1 MPSPF
6 GAGCPSFPRFAFGE
20 GIPIGAQPR
29 YAAAMRFAV
38 LLLALLAAPAAAQD
52 LAPLPPEMPWRGASE
67 ALVAKPGSRWITPA
81 EAANFDRT
89 PDYAATRA
97 FAERLVAAS
106 PLLSLEVFGRSP
118 EGRDLYFIRASTGP
132 GKPVV
137 LAQAGIHAG
146 EIDGKDAGLMLLRD
160 IAFGGK
166 RALLDKADLVLV
178 PIFNVDGHERASRY
192 SRPNQ
197 RGPEVQGWRTT
208 AQNLN
213 LNRDYLKADAPEMQA
228 MLGLIR
234 RLDPVLYLDL
244 HVTDGIDYQYDI
256 TYDFNGLFGKYA
268 ASREIGRWLDTRLRP
283 AFDRDLI
290 AAGHV
295 PALYIDA
302 LDDRAL
308 DKGIAHNADT
318 PRFSTG
324 WGDAARVPTVL
335 LETHSL
341 KNYRRRV
348 LGTYVFIETALK
360 TAGDEAAALRRAIAA
375 DRAARP
381 TTMVTAWRDDPT
393 PLFTMAF
400 KGIAQETYRS
410 PASGRDEV
418 RWTGRPVE
426 MQVPVMGQSPAAT
439 VTLPRAWWIPASATA
454 IQKVA
459 GLQGIRMEMIDAPR
473 TIELDMARVLD
484 PKLGPASEGHVPLT
498 GRIVHERRR
507 VTMPAGSVRVSADQ
521 PLGLLT
527 AALLEPESP
536 DGAVAWNLTPAMLMR
551 TEYIE
556 GYAIAPLAD
565 AMLAKDAKLK
575 AEFEAKLAAD
585 SAFAADPQAR
595 LAWFYER
602 TPYYDERY
610 LLYPVGREVR

>member
-1 MPSPF
+1 
-6 GAGCPSFPRFAFGE
+6 
-20 GIPIGAQPR
+20 
-29 YAAAMRFAV
+29 MRS
-38 LLLALLAAPAAAQD
+38 LLTLAALIAIPAAAQD
-52 LAPLPPEMPWRGASE
+52 MAPLPPEMPWRGASE
-67 ALVAKPGSRWITPA
+67 ALVARPGSRWITPA

-97 FAERLVAAS
+97 FAEKLVAAS
-106 PLLSLEVFGRSP
+106 PLLKLEVFGRSP
-118 EGRDLYFIRASTGP
+118 EGRDLFFIRASKGP

-166 RALLDKADLVLV
+166 AALLDKADLVLV

-197 RGPEVQGWRTT
+197 RGPMVQGWRTT

-244 HVTDGIDYQYDI
+244 HVTDGVDYQYDI
-256 TYDFNGLFGKYA
+256 TYDFNGLYGRYA
-268 ASREIGRWLDTRLRP
+268 ASPAIGRWLDTRLRP
-283 AFDRDLI
+283 AFDRDLT

-295 PALYIDA
+295 PSLYIDA
-302 LDDRAL
+302 LDNRAL
-308 DKGIAHNADT
+308 AEGIAHNADA

-360 TAGDEAAALRRAIAA
+360 TAGDEAAALRRAIAT

-381 TTMVTAWRDDPT
+381 TTMVTEWKDDPK

-410 PASGRDEV
+410 PASGRNEV
-418 RWTGRPVE
+418 RWTGRPVT
-426 MQVPVMGQSPAAT
+426 MQVPVMGQSPAAK

-459 GLQGIRMEMIDAPR
+459 GLQGLKMEMIDKPR
-473 TIELDMARVLD
+473 EIDLDMARVLD
-484 PKLGPASEGHVPLT
+484 PKLAAANEGRVPLS

-507 VTMPAGSVRVSADQ
+507 VTMPAGSVRVTADQ
-521 PLGLLT
+521 PLALVA
-527 AALLEPESP
+527 AALLEPESA

-565 AMLAKDAKLK
+565 AMLAKDPKLK
-575 AEFEAKLAAD
+575 AAFEAKLAAD
-585 SAFAADPQAR
+585 PKFAADGQAR

-602 TPYYDERY
+602 TPYYDDRY

>member
-1 MPSPF
+1 MRSFLTP
-6 GAGCPSFPRFAFGE
+6 AG
-20 GIPIGAQPR
+20 
-29 YAAAMRFAV
+29 
-38 LLLALLAAPAAAQD
+38 LLAALIAVPAAAQD
-52 LAPLPPEMPWRGASE
+52 MAPLPPEMPWTGASE
-67 ALVAKPGSRWITPA
+67 ALIAEPGSRWITPA
-81 EAANFDRT
+81 EAANFDHT

-97 FAERLVAAS
+97 FAEKLVAAS
-106 PLLSLEVFGRSP
+106 PLLKLEVFGRSP
-118 EGRDLYFIRASTGP
+118 EGRDLFFIRASKGA
-132 GKPVV
+132 GRPVV

-166 RALLDKADLVLV
+166 AGLLDKADLVLV
-178 PIFNVDGHERASRY
+178 PIFNVDGHERASRT

-197 RGPEVQGWRTT
+197 RGPSVQGWRTT

-244 HVTDGIDYQYDI
+244 HVTDGVDYQYDI
-256 TYDFNGLFGKYA
+256 TYDFNGLYGQYA
-268 ASREIGRWLDTRLRP
+268 ASPAIGRWLDTKLRP
-283 AFDRDLI
+283 AFDRDLT

-295 PALYIDA
+295 PSLYIDA
-302 LDDRAL
+302 LDNRAL
-308 DKGIAHNADT
+308 GRGIAHNADA

-324 WGDAARVPTVL
+324 WGDVARVPTVL

-348 LGTYVFIETALK
+348 LGSYVFIETALK
-360 TAGDEAAALRRAIAA
+360 TAGDDAAALRRVIAA

-381 TTMVTAWRDDPT
+381 TTMVTTWKDDPK
-393 PLFTMAF
+393 PVFTMAF
-400 KGIAQETYRS
+400 KGIAQESYRS

-418 RWTGRPVE
+418 RWTGRPVA
-426 MQVPVMGQSPAAT
+426 MRVPVMGQQPAT
-439 VTLPRAWWIPASATA
+439 KVTLPRAWWIPASATA

-459 GLQGIRMEMIDAPR
+459 GLQGLKMEVIDAPR
-473 TIELDMARVLD
+473 EIELDMARVLD
-484 PKLGPASEGHVPLT
+484 PKLAAASEGHVPLS
-498 GRIVHERRR
+498 GRIVHQRRR
-507 VTMPAGSVRVSADQ
+507 VTMPAGSVRVTADQ
-521 PLGLLT
+521 PLALVA
-527 AALLEPESP
+527 AALLEPESE
-536 DGAVAWNLTPAMLMR
+536 DGALAWNLTPAMLMR

-565 AMLAKDAKLK
+565 AMLAKDAKLRD
-575 AEFEAKLAAD
+575 AFEAKLAAD
-585 SAFAADPQAR
+585 PAFAADGQAR

-602 TPYYDERY
+602 TPYYDDRY